1 MDGNGQRRVPLGIV
15 CLVLL
20 VIGSV
25 QTDETCRTGCKGGQA
40 QTFKYA
46 VGTTYK
52 YTYEGKIDISLSSAE
67 GQTTGTELKA
77 NVLLTQLPDCNQLLR
92 LQNVQISGSNGKKFG
107 AIPDIEKPIRI
118 NIHDGLLEDSICVVD
133 GDNQNSINVKRAI
146 ASIFQASLKSNYE
159 TDVFGR
165 CPTDLTSHKEG
176 NVVVIRK
183 TRSLNRCSY
192 REHNRQDFLSTAL
205 NLNSEIKSS
214 PILTGD
220 YSAALKVK
228 NGILDQASVTED
240 YLYVPFSVGKNGAK
254 AQIVSK
260 LHLSGTS
267 KESPQAPVSK
277 PRSIIFEN
285 PHPMMSPTTS
295 TTVILNTVKEVA
307 KTIDVVV
314 SENTAKEFLN
324 LLRVVRVS
332 SKNNLLTAYNQ
343 VKGGVGVGDKDS
355 AKRIY
360 LDALLRAGSGEAV
373 EALLELLDKKQLDE
387 IDSKLVLL
395 SLNVVRHATEGSL
408 KAATHLLNIAQLPR
422 EAYLGIGNL
431 AGRFCQQHSCENNA
445 ELKALTA
452 KLLSKISPKLTTREQ
467 ENDAVFALKALA
479 NIKQLNDAVIAKVT
493 ALAQNKNLANR
504 IRVAALEAYLADSCK
519 EKLRNSALLILQ
531 DFQQDSEV
539 RIKAYLVLAQC
550 PNAKI
555 GSAVKTLLTKE
566 SSIQVG
572 GFISSHIRALH
583 ASANPDKALAKQFLG
598 FSIKKSFPIDPRKY
612 SFSGEFSYSVD
623 SLGLAASTEANV
635 IYSQNS
641 WLPRSTSL
649 NLTAEVFGHN
659 LNFLEIETRQEN
671 LDRLIEHYFGPK
683 GALRPAV
690 LLDIVKEGKLTCSKI
705 AEYIQRKLET
715 TLQRSRRDVSKA
727 EIDHIAKQVQIKT
740 NELNKDLDL
749 DISLKAFG
757 SEVLFLNVNQESRL
771 TPEAIIDDIIAK
783 FSKGLDKLQRFEE
796 TYRRNMNF
804 LNAELDYPTSL
815 GFPLRLAVEGSAN
828 IQIKAEGNIDLREI
842 INNPDKGEFRA
853 KIIPSVNIEVIG
865 RLSLDAL
872 VVENG
877 LKIISNLYSST
888 GTDLKVIWDKTS
900 GFDLRVGLPVKEQKL
915 VSATHELVFVTRDQ
929 GVREEESPLKFTQ
942 VKDFS
947 ICLDQLSPF
956 IGLTFCAEVNGPNLE
971 GNQIPLLPFPLA
983 GDSKIA
989 VTIENDDILEYSF
1002 RNSYK
1007 QSHVDFVFEA
1017 IGNNQQKKVVLDL
1030 QAESAP
1036 ERYIKATFNAPEK
1049 TALAEARIVS
1059 TNVEKS
1065 LVVKLSLDQNEY
1077 YGKAGILVSGTPEKA
1092 AYKPILEY
1100 KTPQGQQPLP
1110 IAIDGQVVVEQSR
1123 QSIKYSFQNLKVAD
1137 AQNQGIINGN
1147 LGRDAEGVYFGDVTL
1162 SNGVQSLGLQGRLQ
1176 LVTALNLM
1184 KSIKFNVKVQN
1195 SINKNANFNLKGELK
1210 MQPSHYDATLQLIHG
1225 ADLNSKTAILTFT
1238 TSFVNK
1244 FKDPTDFRFETK
1256 NSLTYPLLGVNGKFE
1271 LEHTPKTLDYDVN
1284 LQYGELKL
1292 GSELEAKINEK
1303 AMGDFEVEFDLWGLD
1318 NKLEI
1323 KSKREVL
1330 PNEESKI
1337 HHSLELNGKKF
1348 ELEGKVTHNI
1358 KPQNVDVGAEL
1369 TVHVPSQAA
1378 PIKVSVAL
1386 RINQEEVDTHAKI
1399 TSGSEPFLDSFFKA
1413 NRKGSANGSVKINIK
1428 GYLTVSGQLHAND
1441 GVGNGDVLIDIQGG
1455 KRQIKADTTFTIQPV
1470 QVFDVTVNLYPSYH
1484 KDKNLKILL
1493 STQNKVSE
1501 TSLDSRNKLNIAGY
1515 PLEVN
1520 VKGTRIGGQSSHKID
1535 GELEITLPD
1544 RYFISRINNE
1554 RQLQND
1560 LITDQSHGS
1569 LEYRKN
1575 KNAPGYKLTFK
1586 SSLKDTNIKEG
1597 IIDAELNL
1605 SAEDGNGKNI
1615 ISDFSLKT
1623 DKRGE
1628 EHQLSWTNKHHGSV
1642 LNKPLELHIM
1652 SKCKKGLTTQY
1663 EVRVSHGSANTL
1675 NVKGSHDLNS
1685 ETKRGSLMVQLATV
1699 AESLKTLSVDL
1710 SGTLVNVKSD
1720 LPFQIQGQVNAQATN
1735 SKGSILDLKS
1745 GGNVH
1750 IGLVTGAVKGNF
1762 AINQVDPIAVEAS
1775 YNVKEQQRGVSGTAT
1790 VTYGK
1795 GQTLKGDFSLE
1806 RSPNHQYKI
1815 IAGLQ
1820 TPFEGYKTSKFE
1832 VNTRATKDY
1841 KQIASTVDLAVDSKN
1856 WKIENEVE
1864 LSDLSPVIN
1873 IKLTGSDGKLR
1884 QFYAKGNR
1892 ISDKH
1897 FGAEVKIVN
1906 EEKAFL
1912 LDGSI
1917 DINVENLQKIIV
1929 KGQLHSPTLNFNKIT
1944 LDAHSSG
1951 ESNAQKIII
1960 SIKAAGKNYISGT
1973 WSYAAKDENGKYI
1986 VDGSGSLKVKEES
1999 RTGHF
2004 KYIFDK
2010 LEQAKDQEEGVRISF
2025 DATLG
2030 ERALDTEFKV
2040 TNKHFKVQGSYCEQ
2054 KKECAYVEIE
2064 NKVDANDA
2072 ENFNQ
2077 ILEINLDL
2085 RKLGLLHEFGL
2096 KAVTVRKG
2104 WLIDHT
2110 VDAHFQNQENSKYQ
2124 YSFYLHPKDV
2134 AVSLTTPKRIVA
2146 LEGKIVPLKNFR
2158 EGGIS
2163 SGELSFYLDKRNQAN
2178 KKTAVTWLLD
2188 VDNKGKVKGEV
2199 KLSHPGL
2206 RKSLLGSFT
2215 AIRDGNPFNG
2225 KLDISVEL
2233 DVFAHDNQ
2241 KLVLS
2246 VKKAVTLELDS
2257 KAKGLSSITYSLQ
2270 SKGLGVDIQGSEVIS
2285 GDKVKKEFSYENKFI
2300 VNVGQAKFENVISH
2314 KWSPQEISGLIK
2326 LSNTVILKGIHKIL
2340 ITENDQTIESE
2351 VSSYDNT
2358 PLVGRLEIKNYNTLT
2373 YTVWVKNEPNKKLLL
2388 NAGLIPGQVADIR
2401 ADRQNGG
2408 SKINLFYATL
2418 KLDEANFLK
2427 SEHKVDSKAIQD
2439 VLKSLKDRSVT
2450 FLGGLNG
2457 VGKDWTEEVKT
2468 KVQGIGET
2476 AKKAIP
2482 NLQPI
2487 KQYYSQELQKIK
2499 EEILSDKSIQALG
2512 EAIRQVVG
2520 STITAITT
2528 LFEKLSQQ
2536 IEEATVV
2543 LQKSFQE
2550 VIDAIEKKLI
2560 PQLKELG
2567 SKVLK
2572 GVNEAVQMVLS
2583 ITLGVVA
2590 KASEI
2595 LEKYQPELQELA
2607 TTLGELFQD
2616 LGKLVYKVYDNSYE
2630 NVKEVTTRIINE
2642 AKASPYLDRL
2652 KSEYNQFIK
2661 QNLPS
2666 SEALISSL
2674 REIFNTIKDVI
2685 SPEFIIKEDVGLL
2698 LDSIANY
2705 AEQKLQNK
2713 DVDDLAAL
2721 ENIAQRIAVIVKK
2734 LVSLVTT
2741 EGGHRIPGGRL
2752 DTNSILPLSYLKNL
2766 PRLVAIKFSPVH
2778 YLFDQEVTTEVGK
2791 LLLTLVNKPKNLIP
2805 PFPLFGLVAQGTH
2818 VFTFDGKHITF
2829 PGKCNYLLARDAVN
2843 GNFTV
2848 AGSYKDGHLT
2858 SITLSD
2864 ESGSV
2869 TLLQGGKVKAN
2880 DKIVDLPR
2888 REPTLAAYRNYEVI
2902 TLFTTAG
2909 VLIECP
2915 PDLIGCAVKV
2925 SGFYHGQIRGL
2936 LGNGNNEPFDDFT
2949 IPNGRI
2955 VTAEAQFIN
2964 AYKLATSCADVTT
2977 AKQDEVKENSSCKKL
2992 FSWESSLRLCYPFVP
3007 VENFKTACAL
3017 GLAANVKDTEQ
3028 AIAKAYVTAC
3038 QNRNIPV
3045 HVPDNLVQCTN
3056 GDKPYNVGD
3065 QFSVKLPGKSADIV
3079 IIVETTSGNQ
3089 KLYEKLGTMLIT
3101 EISADLRS
3109 KGVKDIEYHLIT
3121 YGGQNQWPSH
3131 VTVNGKLT
3139 FTGKPPALKFSEEPP
3154 NIYDTKA
3161 ISNPRVKEFAEEL
3174 KTVVH
3179 DLSLATGL
3187 NLKTETYNDAYHY
3200 HFRANSLKSIIV
3212 LNEGPCEVGKFY
3224 ALQKALAY
3232 TFTNRQIA
3240 LNLFT
3245 ALPSLSM
3252 KDSKKTKDVI
3262 GFNTQNVFALSQ
3274 AKKHP
3279 KGSTEMHRD
3288 LSYDDY
3294 CVDFTLHNRG
3304 TTFVNENFLTLKDAD
3319 QKQFAQVAALNIVDE
3334 LITIEQGLDCECK
3347 FINPWTAVNTCKE
3360 AYSKDRPSKKV

>member
-1 MDGNGQRRVPLGIV
+1 MDGNGQRPVPLGIV

-20 VIGSV
+20 VIGNV
-25 QTDETCRTGCKGGQA
+25 QTDETCRTGCKSGAA

-52 YTYEGKIDISLSSAE
+52 YSYEGKIDISLSSAE
-67 GQTTGTELKA
+67 GQATGTELKA
-77 NVLLTQLPDCNQLLR
+77 NVLLTQLPDCNQLIR
-92 LQNVQISGSNGKKFG
+92 LKNVQISGSNGKKFG

-118 NIHDGLLEDSICVVD
+118 NNRDGLLEDSVCVVD

-146 ASIFQASLKSNYE
+146 ASMFQASLTSNYE

-165 CPTDLTSHKEG
+165 CPTEQVSHKEG
-176 NVVVIRK
+176 NLVVIRK
-183 TRSLNRCSY
+183 SRSLNRCSY
-192 REHNRQDFLSTAL
+192 REHIRQDFLSTVL

-214 PILTGD
+214 PLLNGD
-220 YSAALKVK
+220 YSAVLKVK
-228 NGILDQASVTED
+228 NGVLDQATVTED

-277 PRSIIFEN
+277 PKSIIFEN
-285 PHPMMSPTTS
+285 PHPVVSPTTS
-295 TTVILNTVKEVA
+295 ATVILNAVKEVA
-307 KTIDVVV
+307 KTIDLVVG
-314 SENTAKEFLN
+314 ENTAKEFLN
-324 LLRVVRVS
+324 LLKIVRVS
-332 SKNNLLTAYNQ
+332 SKTNLLTAYNQ

-360 LDALLRAGSGEAV
+360 LDALLRAGNGETV

-387 IDSKLVLL
+387 FDSKLVLL
-395 SLNVVRHATEGSL
+395 SLNVLRHATEGSL
-408 KAATHLLNIAQLPR
+408 KAATHLLNTPQLPR

-445 ELKALTA
+445 ELKALTT
-452 KLLSKISPKLTTREQ
+452 KLLSKISPKLSNREQ

-479 NIKQLNDAVIAKVT
+479 NIKHLSDSVVAKVIT
-493 ALAQNKNLANR
+493 LAQNKNLANR
-504 IRVAALEAYLADSCK
+504 IRVAALEAYLSDSCK
-519 EKLRNSALLILQ
+519 DKLRTSALQILQ
-531 DFQQDSEV
+531 DVQQDSEV
-539 RIKAYLVLAQC
+539 RIKAYLVVAQC
-550 PNAKI
+550 PNAKT
-555 GSAVKTLLTKE
+555 GNAVKTLLTKE

-598 FSIKKSFPIDPRKY
+598 FSVKKSFPIDPRKY
-612 SFSGEFSYSVD
+612 SFSGEFSYAVD
-623 SLGLAASTEANV
+623 SLGLAASTETNV

-641 WLPRSTSL
+641 WLPRSTTL
-649 NLTAEVFGHN
+649 NLTTEIFGHS

-683 GALRPAV
+683 GVLRPAI
-690 LLDIVKEGKLTCSKI
+690 LPDIVKEGKSTYSKI
-705 AEYIQRKLET
+705 AEYLQRKLET

-757 SEVLFLNVNQESRL
+757 SEIFFFNVNQESKL
-771 TPEAIIDDIIAK
+771 KPEAIIDDIIAK

-796 TYRRNMNF
+796 TCRRNMNF
-804 LNAELDYPTSL
+804 LNAEIDYPTSL
-815 GFPLRLAVEGSAN
+815 GFPLRLAAEGSAN
-828 IQIKAEGNIDLREI
+828 IQVKTEGNIDLREI

-853 KIIPSVNIEVIG
+853 KIIPSANIEVNT

-877 LKIISNLYSST
+877 LKVISTLYTST
-888 GTDLKVIWDKTS
+888 GTDLKVTWDKAS
-900 GFDLRVGLPVKEQKL
+900 GFDLKLGLPVQEQKL
-915 VSATHELVFVTRDQ
+915 ISANHEIVFVTREQ
-929 GVREEESPLKFTQ
+929 GVREEDSPLKFTQ

-983 GDSKIA
+983 GDAKVA
-989 VTIENDDILEYSF
+989 VTIENDDVLEYSI

-1007 QSHVDFVFEA
+1007 QTHADFVFET
-1017 IGNNQQKKVVLDL
+1017 IGKNQQKKVVVDL
-1030 QAESAP
+1030 QLESAP
-1036 ERYIKATFNAPEK
+1036 EKYIKATFNAPGK

-1065 LVVKLSLDQNEY
+1065 LLVKLSLDQNEY
-1077 YGKAGILVSGTPEKA
+1077 YGKAGVSISGTPEKA

-1110 IAIDGQVVVEQSR
+1110 IAIDGQVVVEQSG
-1123 QSIKYSFQNLKVAD
+1123 QNIKYSFQNLKIAD

-1147 LGRDAEGVYFGDVTL
+1147 LGRDSEGVYFSDITL
-1162 SNGVQSLGLQGRLQ
+1162 SSGAQSLRLQGRLQ
-1176 LVTALNLM
+1176 LLSDL
-1184 KSIKFNVKVQN
+1184 IKFNVKVQN
-1195 SINKNANFNLKGELK
+1195 SINKHANFNLKGELK
-1210 MQPSHYDATLQLIHG
+1210 KQPSHYDATLQLIHG
-1225 ADLNSKTAILTFT
+1225 ADLNSKTAILTL
-1238 TSFVNK
+1238 TSSLVNK
-1244 FKDPTDFRFETK
+1244 YKDPTDFRFETK
-1256 NSLTYPLLGVNGKFE
+1256 NSLTYPLLGVDGKFE

-1284 LQYGELKL
+1284 IQYGELKL

-1303 AMGDFEVEFDLWGLD
+1303 TLGDFEVEFEIWGLD
-1318 NKLEI
+1318 NKFEL
-1323 KSKREVL
+1323 KSKRQVL

-1337 HHSLELNGKKF
+1337 YQSLELNGKKF

-1358 KPQNVDVGAEL
+1358 KPQNMDVGAEL

-1386 RINQEEVDTHAKI
+1386 RLNPEEIDTHAKI
-1399 TSGSEPFLDSFFKA
+1399 TSGSEPFLDSFLKA

-1428 GYLTVSGQLHAND
+1428 GSFTVSGQLHANN
-1441 GVGNGDVLIDIQGG
+1441 GVGNGDILIDVQGG
-1455 KRQIKADTTFTIQPV
+1455 KRQIKADTTFTIQPI
-1470 QVFDVTVNLYPSYH
+1470 QVFDVTINLYPSYH
-1484 KDKNLKILL
+1484 KDKNLKIFL
-1493 STQNKVSE
+1493 STQNKMSE

-1520 VKGTRIGGQSSHKID
+1520 VKGSRTGGQSSQKLD

-1544 RYFISRINNE
+1544 RYFLSRINHD
-1554 RQLQND
+1554 RQFQND
-1560 LITDQSHGS
+1560 LITSQSHGS

-1586 SSLKDTNIKEG
+1586 TSLKNTNIKEG

-1623 DKRGE
+1623 DKQGE
-1628 EHQLSWTNKHHGSV
+1628 EHQLSWTSKHHGSV
-1642 LNKPLELHIM
+1642 LKDPLELHIE
-1652 SKCKKGLTTQY
+1652 SKCKKGLTAQY
-1663 EVRVSHGSANTL
+1663 EVRTSYGSANTL
-1675 NVKGSHDLNS
+1675 NVKGSHSLS
-1685 ETKRGSLMVQLATV
+1685 PETKKGSLNVQLATT

-1710 SGTLVNVKSD
+1710 SGALVKGKPDV
-1720 LPFQIQGQVNAQATN
+1720 PFQIQGQVNAQATN

-1745 GGNVH
+1745 NGNVQV
-1750 IGLVTGAVKGNF
+1750 GLVTGIIKGNF
-1762 AINQVDPIAVEAS
+1762 AVNQVDPIAVEAS
-1775 YNVKEQQRGVSGTAT
+1775 YNVKEQQHGASGSAS

-1795 GQTLKGDFSLE
+1795 DQTLKGDFSLE
-1806 RSPNHQYKI
+1806 RGSNHQYKI
-1815 IAGLQ
+1815 VAGLQ
-1820 TPFEGYKTSKFE
+1820 TPFEGYKNNKLE

-1841 KQIASTVDLAVDSKN
+1841 KEIVSTIDLAVDSKN
-1856 WKIENEVE
+1856 WKIENELE

-1873 IKLTGSDGKLR
+1873 IKFTGSDGKLR
-1884 QFYAKGNR
+1884 QFYAKANR

-1897 FGAEVKIVN
+1897 FGAELKVVN
-1906 EEKAFL
+1906 EETTFL
-1912 LDGSI
+1912 LDASL

-1929 KGQLHSPTLNFNKIT
+1929 KGQLHSPSLNFNKIT

-1960 SIKAAGKNYISGT
+1960 TIKTAGKNYISGT

-1986 VDGSGSLKVKEES
+1986 VDGSGSLKVKEEA

-2010 LEQAKDQEEGVRISF
+2010 FEQAKDHEEGVRISF

-2064 NKVDANDA
+2064 NKVDKNDA
-2072 ENFNQ
+2072 DNFNQ

-2085 RKLGLLHEFGL
+2085 RKLGLQHEFGL
-2096 KAVTVRKG
+2096 KTVTVRKG

-2124 YSFYLHPKDV
+2124 YSFYLHPND
-2134 AVSLTTPKRIVA
+2134 AAISLSTPKRIVA

-2158 EGGIS
+2158 EGGTS
-2163 SGELSFYLDKRNQAN
+2163 SGEISFYLDKRNQPS
-2178 KKTAVTWLLD
+2178 KKTAATWLLD
-2188 VDNKGKVKGEV
+2188 VDNKGKVKGEA
-2199 KLSHPGL
+2199 KLSYPGL
-2206 RKSLLGSFT
+2206 RKPLSGSFT
-2215 AIRDGNPFNG
+2215 AIRDGTPFNG

-2233 DVFAHDNQ
+2233 DVFTQDNQ

-2246 VKKAVTLELDS
+2246 AKKAVTLELDS
-2257 KAKGLSSITYSLQ
+2257 KTKGLSTITYSLQ
-2270 SKGLGVDIQGSEVIS
+2270 SKGFGLDIQGSEVIS
-2285 GDKVKKEFSYENKFI
+2285 GDKIKKEFSYENKLNI
-2300 VNVGQAKFENVISH
+2300 NVGQAKCENVISH

-2326 LSNTVILKGIHKIL
+2326 LFNTVIFKGIHKIH
-2340 ITENDQTIESE
+2340 ITETDQIIESE
-2351 VSSYDNT
+2351 VSSYDNN
-2358 PLVGRLEIKNYNTLT
+2358 PLVSRLEIKNYNTLT
-2373 YTVWVKNEPNKKLLL
+2373 YTAWAKNDANKKLLL
-2388 NAGLIPGQVADIR
+2388 NAGFIPGQVADIR

-2408 SKINLFYATL
+2408 SKINLFYATV

-2439 VLKSLKDRSVT
+2439 LLKNLKDRSIV
-2450 FLGGLNG
+2450 FLNGLEG
-2457 VGKDWTEEVKT
+2457 VGKEWAEEIKT
-2468 KVQGIGET
+2468 RARGIGE
-2476 AKKAIP
+2476 
-2482 NLQPI
+2482 
-2487 KQYYSQELQKIK
+2487 
-2499 EEILSDKSIQALG
+2499 ALG
-2512 EAIRQVVG
+2512 EAIRQVLRSAIKAF
-2520 STITAITT
+2520 STI
-2528 LFEKLSQQ
+2528 FEKLSQH

-2543 LQKSFQE
+2543 LQKNFQG
-2550 VIDAIEKKLI
+2550 VIDVIEKKLI
-2560 PQLKELG
+2560 PQLKELS
-2567 SKVLK
+2567 SKILKEVKESLEIVLDI
-2572 GVNEAVQMVLS
+2572 A
-2583 ITLGVVA
+2583 LGILA

-2607 TTLGELFQD
+2607 TTFGELFQD
-2616 LGKLVYKVYDNSYE
+2616 VGKLVYKVYENSYE
-2630 NVKEVTTRIINE
+2630 NIKGVVTKVINE
-2642 AKASPYLDRL
+2642 VKASPYLERV
-2652 KSEYNQFIK
+2652 KSEYDQFIK
-2661 QNLPS
+2661 QNLPT

-2674 REIFNTIKDVI
+2674 REIFNTIKDII
-2685 SPEFIIKEDVGLL
+2685 SPEFIIKEDVGIL

-2721 ENIAQRIAVIVKK
+2721 EKIAQRIALIVKK

-2741 EGGHRIPGGRL
+2741 EGTHRIPGSKL
-2752 DTNSILPLSYLKNL
+2752 DTNNILPLSYLKNL

-2778 YLFDQEVTTEVGK
+2778 YLFDQEVTSEVGK
-2791 LLLTLVNKPKNLIP
+2791 LLLTLVNKPRNLIP
-2805 PFPLFGLVAQGTH
+2805 PFPLFGLVIQGQH
-2818 VFTFDGKHITF
+2818 IFTFDGKHITF
-2829 PGKCNYLLARDAVN
+2829 PGKCNYLFARDAVN

-2848 AGSYKDGHLT
+2848 AGSYKDGHLA

-2880 DKIVDLPR
+2880 DKVVDLPR
-2888 REPTLAAYRNYEVI
+2888 REPTLAAYRNYETI
-2902 TLFTTAG
+2902 TLVTTAG
-2909 VLIECP
+2909 VLVECP
-2915 PDLIGCAVKV
+2915 PDLIGCVVRV

-2949 IPNGRI
+2949 VPNGKI
-2955 VTAEAQFIN
+2955 VTAEAQFVN
-2964 AYKLATSCADVTT
+2964 AYKLATSCADITI
-2977 AKQDEVKENSSCKKL
+2977 AKHDEVKENQSCNKL
-2992 FSWESSLRLCYPFVP
+2992 FSWESTLRLCYPFVP

-3017 GLAANVKDTEQ
+3017 GLASNVKDTEQ
-3028 AIAKAYVTAC
+3028 AIAKAYVAAC
-3038 QNRNIPV
+3038 QDRNIPV

-3089 KLYEKLGTMLIT
+3089 KLYEKLGTLLVAEIT
-3101 EISADLRS
+3101 ADLRS

-3139 FTGKPPALKFSEEPP
+3139 FTGKPPVLKFGEEPP
-3154 NIYDTKA
+3154 SIYDTKV
-3161 ISNPRVKEFAEEL
+3161 IPNPQIKEFAEEL
-3174 KTVVH
+3174 KTIVH
-3179 DLSLATGL
+3179 DLGLATGL

-3200 HFRANSLKSIIV
+3200 HYRANSLKSIIV
-3212 LNEGPCEVGKFY
+3212 LNEGSCKVGKFY

-3232 TFTNRQIA
+3232 TFTNRQIS

-3245 ALPSLSM
+3245 ALPSLTM

-3262 GFNTQNVFALSQ
+3262 GFNSQNVFTLSQ

-3279 KGSTEMHRD
+3279 RGSSDLHRD

-3334 LITIEQGLDCECK
+3334 LMTVEQGLDCECK
-3347 FINPWTAVNTCKE
+3347 FINPWTAVNTCRE
-3360 AYSKDRPSKKV
+3360 AYSKDRPLKKSK